1 MVMHTSAKIVNGL
14 IAVVLESASLKAFIL
29 AKIFS
34 DEVEF
39 EINLPISAIIS
50 SGFFLFVCLQA
61 KYADCSVHLKCVLR
75 TVNIFLSFIVFILFL
90 HLGLLSELNKKWT
103 LRRELLQTLINT
115 KGEQNST
122 CT

>member
-1 MVMHTSAKIVNGL
+1 MVMHTSARIVNGL

-50 SGFFLFVCLQA
+50 SGFFCLFVCKQSMQIA
-61 KYADCSVHLKCVLR
+61 
-75 TVNIFLSFIVFILFL
+75 VFI
-90 HLGLLSELNKKWT
+90 
-103 LRRELLQTLINT
+103 
-115 KGEQNST
+115 
-122 CT
+122 